1 METLRPPD
9 QTSARIIEAYCE
21 LLDSPALRLRFIRK
35 AVARCQD
42 EGVGQGSRW
51 PLFDHFRLRKIV
63 VEELVPLLPAGS
75 RMPPAVRVAMTAYRF
90 RVPIYAASAVF
101 SVGLV
106 GIIGYLAIQVAMA
119 SYAIP
124 AEASAPPGLVATSG
138 SGVAPASDLPQYTPE
153 QIWLVEQGDGY
164 EVYSNG
170 ARILTE
176 FETDGPARRV
186 FAFPK
191 GAATP
196 DSAIEKPAAPIGIVY
211 HTSQSHIAPFKEEFN
226 DKLQTSAR
234 ALLDFVAKRRLYNYV
249 IDRFGRVY
257 RVVKDDFAADHAGN
271 SVWADGEY
279 TYLDLSGS
287 TIGVCFEA
295 EWRPDT
301 KLAAD
306 EINEAQIYAGRVL
319 TAMLR
324 SKYDIADSM
333 CVTHALV
340 SVSPSSRLV
349 GFHMDWARAF
359 PFAAIGLSDKYAV
372 ENPSISEF
380 GFDHDGQFDR
390 AIGEMWPGIP
400 LAEQRLAEAS
410 NASGRRDADLRRE
423 LQVRYRTFKSWLS
436 ARDVEAGQGE

>member
-21 LLDSPALRLRFIRK
+21 LLESPALRLRFIRK

-42 EGVGQGSRW
+42 EGVGQGSKW
-51 PLFDHFRLRKIV
+51 PLFDRFRLRKIV
-63 VEELVPLLPAGS
+63 VEELVPLLPAES
-75 RMPPAVRVAMTAYRF
+75 TVPMPVRLAMTAYRF
-90 RVPIYAASAVF
+90 RVPIYAVSAVA

-106 GIIGYLAIQVAMA
+106 SVIAYLAVQVVLA
-119 SYAIP
+119 SYPVP
-124 AEASAPPGLVATSG
+124 ADSIAPPVATA
-138 SGVAPASDLPQYTPE
+138 APAVAGATDLPQYAPE

-176 FETDGPARRV
+176 FETDGPPRRY

-191 GAATP
+191 GATSPDAAVEHTATP
-196 DSAIEKPAAPIGIVY
+196 NGIVY

-234 ALLDFVAKRRLYNYV
+234 ALLEFVSRRRLYNYV

-257 RVVKDDFAADHAGN
+257 RVVRDEDAADHAGN
-271 SVWADGEY
+271 SVWADAEFE
-279 TYLDLSGS
+279 YLDLSGG
-287 TIGVCFEA
+287 TIGICFEA

-301 KLAAD
+301 KLAPD

-324 SKYDIADSM
+324 SKYGISDAM

-340 SVSPSSRLV
+340 SVSPSSRLI

-372 ENPSISEF
+372 ENPGVALF

-400 LAEQRLAEAS
+400 LAERRLAETAL
-410 NASGRRDADLRRE
+410 ATGQKDVELRRD
-423 LQVRYRTFKSWLS
+423 LQLRYRSFKSWLS
-436 ARDVEAGQGE
+436 ARDVEAGNGE

>member
-75 RMPPAVRVAMTAYRF
+75 ALPPAVRVAMMAYRF

-106 GIIGYLAIQVAMA
+106 GIIGYLAVQVALA
-119 SYAIP
+119 SYAVP
-124 AEASAPPGLVATSG
+124 AEASSPPSPVAPA
-138 SGVAPASDLPQYTPE
+138 GVALASDLPQYSPE

-176 FETDGPARRV
+176 FETDGPARRF
-186 FAFPK
+186 FAIPR
-191 GAATP
+191 GAETP
-196 DSAIEKPAAPIGIVY
+196 DGAVERSVTPIGIVY

-234 ALLDFVAKRRLYNYV
+234 ALLDFVSKRRLYNYV
-249 IDRFGRVY
+249 IDRFGRIY
-257 RVVKDDFAADHAGN
+257 RVVRDDAAADHAGN
-271 SVWADGEY
+271 SVWADADY
-279 TYLDLSGS
+279 TYLDLSGG
-287 TIGVCFEA
+287 TIGICFEA

-306 EINEAQIYAGRVL
+306 QINEAQIYAGRVL

-324 SKYDIADSM
+324 SKYGISDSM

-390 AIGEMWPGIP
+390 AVGELWPGIP
-400 LAEQRLAEAS
+400 LAEQRLAETA
-410 NASGRRDADLRRE
+410 AATGKRDSDLRRE
-423 LQVRYRTFKSWLS
+423 LQQRYRNFKSWLS

>member
-42 EGVGQGSRW
+42 EGVGQGARW
-51 PLFDHFRLRKIV
+51 PLFDRFRLRKIV
-63 VEELVPLLPAGS
+63 VEELVPLLPPAS
-75 RMPPAVRVAMTAYRF
+75 RVPKSVRIAMTAYRF
-90 RVPIYAASAVF
+90 RVPIYAASAAL

-106 GIIGYLAIQVAMA
+106 GIMGYLGVQVALA
-119 SYAIP
+119 SYATP
-124 AEASAPPGLVATSG
+124 AQADATVATVAP
-138 SGVAPASDLPQYTPE
+138 SGVVLAADLPQYSPE
-153 QIWLVEQGDGY
+153 QIWLVEQGEGY

-176 FETDGPARRV
+176 FETDGPARR
-186 FAFPK
+186 FYGFPK
-191 GAATP
+191 SAETP
-196 DSAIEKPAAPIGIVY
+196 DAAVERVGNPVGIVY

-234 ALLDFVAKRRLYNYV
+234 ALLDFVARRRLYNYV
-249 IDRFGRVY
+249 IDRFGRIY
-257 RVVKDDFAADHAGN
+257 RVVRDEHAADHAGN
-271 SVWADGEY
+271 SVWADDEY
-279 TYLDLSGS
+279 NYLDLSGG
-287 TIGVCFEA
+287 TLGVCFEA

-324 SKYDIADSM
+324 SKYGIDDSM

-340 SVSPSSRLV
+340 SVSPSSRLI

-372 ENPSISEF
+372 ETPSIAEF

-390 AIGEMWPGIP
+390 AIGEIWPGIP
-400 LAEQRLAEAS
+400 LAESRLLESAA
-410 NASGRRDADLRRE
+410 ASGKRESDHRRD
-423 LQVRYRTFKSWLS
+423 LQQRYRNFKSWLS

>member
-51 PLFDHFRLRKIV
+51 PLFDNFRLRKIV
-63 VEELVPLLPAGS
+63 VEELVPLLPAES
-75 RMPPAVRVAMTAYRF
+75 TVPASVRLAMTAYRF
-90 RVPIYAASAVF
+90 RVPIYAASALV

-106 GIIGYLAIQVAMA
+106 SVITYLAVQVALA
-119 SYAIP
+119 SYAVP
-124 AEASAPPGLVATSG
+124 AEASVPTVQAAS
-138 SGVAPASDLPQYTPE
+138 SGVAAATDLPQYTPE
-153 QIWLVEQGDGY
+153 QIWLVEQGEGY

-176 FETDGPARRV
+176 FETDGPPRR
-186 FAFPK
+186 FYAFPK

-196 DSAIEKPAAPIGIVY
+196 DVAIERSVAPVGIVY

-234 ALLDFVAKRRLYNYV
+234 ALLDFVSRRRLYNYV

-257 RVVKDDFAADHAGN
+257 RVVRDEHAADHAGN
-271 SVWADGEY
+271 SVWADTEY
-279 TYLDLSGS
+279 EYLDLSAG
-287 TIGVCFEA
+287 TIGICFEA

-324 SKYDIADSM
+324 SKYGIADAM

-372 ENPSISEF
+372 ENPSVAQF

-390 AIGEMWPGIP
+390 AVGEMWPGIP
-400 LAEQRLAEAS
+400 LAERRLAEVALS
-410 NASGRRDADLRRE
+410 TGQKEADLRRD
-423 LQVRYRTFKSWLS
+423 LQVRYRVFKSWLS
-436 ARDVEAGQGE
+436 ARDVEAGNGE